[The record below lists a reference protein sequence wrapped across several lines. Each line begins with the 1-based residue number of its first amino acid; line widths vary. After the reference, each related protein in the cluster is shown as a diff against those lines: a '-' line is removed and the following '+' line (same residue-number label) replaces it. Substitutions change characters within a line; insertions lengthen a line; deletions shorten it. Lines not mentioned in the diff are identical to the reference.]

1 MSDKDRD
8 GMNSEELAEER
19 TELAEQRTE
28 YAEHRT
34 EEAELRTEDAEERT
48 EWALNRTVLANE
60 RTFIA
65 WLRTGM
71 ASIGVGLGIAEFLAE
86 ADAERVA
93 TALGLLLIVLG
104 GGMTIIG
111 LRRYNKVSRELKD
124 IGIDIHPSWMVYG
137 IVIGLIIVTVLAIAL
152 VIIE

>member
-19 TELAEQRTE
+19 TEMAEE
-28 YAEHRT
+28 RT
-34 EEAELRTEDAEERT
+34 EEAETRTEDAEDRT
-48 EWALNRTVLANE
+48 KWALNRTVLANE

-71 ASIGVGLGIAEFLAE
+71 ASIGVGLGIAEFLGE

-93 TALGLLLIVLG
+93 TPLGLLLIVLG
-104 GGMTIIG
+104 GGMTIVG
-111 LRRYNKVSRELKD
+111 LRRYNRVSSELKD
-124 IGIDIHPSWMVYG
+124 IGLDIHPSWMVYG
-137 IVIGLIIVTVLAIAL
+137 IVVGLIVVTLLAIAL
-152 VIIE
+152 VVIE